1 MLDRKPEPK
10 KRTKSDGTSERM
22 LSSSKAKSIR
32 SFLNV
37 NPEQQFE
44 VVRGLA
50 SPVRV
55 RILKLLRRRGPLNI
69 NQISEAL
76 GMPQSTIAT
85 NIQILEESDLIDTE
99 IGRAR
104 KGQQKICAAR
114 FDEIVIRLDG
124 EETSREKDII
134 EVEMPL
140 GLYTSYN
147 VSAPCGLCST
157 EGIMG
162 VLDVPDLFLDPCR
175 VQAALIW
182 FGRGYVEYKF
192 PNNAKV
198 LGVPVTALEF
208 ALELSSEVP
217 GTNANWPS
225 DISLWVNDVKVGTW
239 TSPGDYGDRRGVHTP
254 QVVEARGFA
263 VRRSHAVAHLV
274 EGHLYGCEKAFIG
287 DAGPAAISRT
297 SLDSFADRYRRQR
310 RASRRCQYFRPGLW
324 QS

>member
-1 MLDRKPEPK
+1 
-10 KRTKSDGTSERM
+10 
-22 LSSSKAKSIR
+22 
-32 SFLNV
+32 V
-37 NPEQQFE
+37 
-44 VVRGLA
+44 
-50 SPVRV
+50 
-55 RILKLLRRRGPLNI
+55 
-69 NQISEAL
+69 
-76 GMPQSTIAT
+76 
-85 NIQILEESDLIDTE
+85 
-99 IGRAR
+99 RAR

-124 EETSREKDII
+124 EETSRQKDII

-140 GLYTSYN
+140 RTLYELQRVGT
-147 VSAPCGLCST
+147 VRPCST

-225 DISLWVNDVKVGTW
+225 DISLWVNDVKVGTM
-239 TSPGDYGDRRGVHTP
+239 D
-254 QVVEARGFA
+254 
-263 VRRSHAVAHLV
+263 VAGRL
-274 EGHLYGCEKAFIG
+274 
-287 DAGPAAISRT
+287 R
-297 SLDSFADRYRRQR
+297 
-310 RASRRCQYFRPGLW
+310 
-324 QS
+324 

>member
-10 KRTKSDGTSERM
+10 RRTKSDGPSERM

-134 EVEMPL
+134 ESKCRSDSIRATTCRHRAAFVRPRE
-140 GLYTSYN
+140 SW
-147 VSAPCGLCST
+147 ACST
-157 EGIMG
+157 CPICFSI
-162 VLDVPDLFLDPCR
+162 P
-175 VQAALIW
+175 
-182 FGRGYVEYKF
+182 
-192 PNNAKV
+192 
-198 LGVPVTALEF
+198 
-208 ALELSSEVP
+208 
-217 GTNANWPS
+217 
-225 DISLWVNDVKVGTW
+225 
-239 TSPGDYGDRRGVHTP
+239 
-254 QVVEARGFA
+254 
-263 VRRSHAVAHLV
+263 
-274 EGHLYGCEKAFIG
+274 
-287 DAGPAAISRT
+287 AGSRP
-297 SLDSFADRYRRQR
+297 R
-310 RASRRCQYFRPGLW
+310 
-324 QS
+324 